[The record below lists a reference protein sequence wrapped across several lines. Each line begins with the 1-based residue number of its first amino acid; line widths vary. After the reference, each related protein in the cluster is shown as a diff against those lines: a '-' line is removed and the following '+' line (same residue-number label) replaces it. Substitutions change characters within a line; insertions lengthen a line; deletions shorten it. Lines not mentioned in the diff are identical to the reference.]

1 MATTLISQSTTFD
14 VKAGKN
20 IISSTYESFSEF
32 FTPPSGAFDIQ
43 KSAQEGKFTTSFKEY
58 DTPGGAYNYQ
68 IQSSLSTE
76 PLLTHPI
83 FAAGGSKELSSD
95 DKKKIQE
102 AQQNPELWAKYVAT
116 DPTSNLGW
124 YAQFILWGV
133 ESYLAPTVTLHIT
146 EDDDSLPDLSQ
157 MGKTASIS
165 NGPTLAGS
173 ANWLF
178 SGCTAE
184 TLTGGKWRVTREYR
198 ASGPAGWSSTLYGT
212 GS

>member
-1 MATTLISQSTTFD
+1 MTLVSQSSTFD
-14 VKAGKN
+14 TKAGKN
-20 IISSTYESFSEF
+20 INQYTYEDFQGYYNV
-32 FTPPSGAFDIQ
+32 PDDAFDVQ
-43 KSAQEGKFTTSFKEY
+43 KTQSEGKYVTTFKQY
-58 DTPGGAYNYQ
+58 DRPGGAYNYQ

-83 FAAGGSKELSSD
+83 FAAGGSKELSAD
-95 DKKKIQE
+95 DKKKIQA
-102 AQQNPELWAKYVAT
+102 AQNDPTLYAQYVAAGDT
-116 DPTSNLGW
+116 TALGW
-124 YAQFILWGV
+124 YSQFILWGV

-146 EDDDSLPDLSQ
+146 TDEDDLPDLTHI
-157 MGKTASIS
+157 GKVASIS
-165 NGPTLAGS
+165 NGPSLGNQ

-184 TLTGGKWRVTREYR
+184 ALTNGKWRISKEYR